1 MKRNNTLYNREL
13 VENHYKYSV
22 TIFSNFALKSP
33 FKALKCSF
41 YSNGSPKRDTQ
52 EHIKN
57 LILCG
62 FIVICEDLINK
73 NVLFNNFIVLYL
85 CVSRETKKMAG
96 CFPAKLRVIRCV

>member
-57 LILCG
+57 L
-62 FIVICEDLINK
+62 NK
-73 NVLFNNFIVLYL
+73 NQSYNTEEKRKV
-85 CVSRETKKMAG
+85 KKN
-96 CFPAKLRVIRCV
+96 I